1 MVWKAV
7 KYLSYMQITNIYLIS
22 FYFNTCSRNDNFGSK
37 LYIFASKNAYNNQFS
52 F

>member
-22 FYFNTCSRNDNFGSK
+22 FYFNTCSRNDNFVSK
-37 LYIFASKNAYNNQFS
+37 LYIFASKNVYNNQFS

>member
-7 KYLSYMQITNIYLIS
+7 KYLSYMQIRNIY
-22 FYFNTCSRNDNFGSK
+22 TCSRNDNFGSK
-37 LYIFASKNAYNNQFS
+37 LYIFASKNVYNNQFS